1 MSYMPTF
8 KSDKY
13 EDGRTK
19 QAFKDETDVNRLLA
33 KAKVAGGLSHIEKHG
48 AYYGD
53 FQDFDLLD
61 AATKLS
67 RARSIFE
74 ELPGELQREFHHSPA
89 EFFEF
94 VATKPEAELG
104 KVFPELAE
112 PGRQYPDVKTREAAI
127 EAAAAAPTA
136 PPVAE
141 PEPADP
147 PPTG

>member
-1 MSYMPTF
+1 MSMLPTF

-48 AYYGD
+48 AYYAD
-53 FQDFDLLD
+53 FADYDLLE
-61 AATKLS
+61 AATKLT

-74 ELPGELQREFHHSPA
+74 ELPGELKREFHQNPS

-94 VATKPEAELG
+94 VATKKPEELG
-104 KVFPELAE
+104 KIFPELAE
-112 PGRQYPDVKTREAAI
+112 PGRQYPDVKTREAALN
-127 EAAAAAPTA
+127 AAAAAPTA

-141 PEPADP
+141 PEPSDP
-147 PPTG
+147 APTG